1 MFSMRI
7 LRNGLP
13 VALIV
18 YWITM
23 LVLTH
28 LPRAPVIPQ
37 VTDKT
42 THFAGFAVLAALLYG
57 CIWVTGKAS
66 GWTAIFILVVAA
78 VYGMLDELTQP
89 LTGRSC
95 SFLDWMANM
104 GGAATAVAV
113 VGVAHWMVSRRG
125 TPGPS
130 FSAPDA

>member
-1 MFSMRI
+1 MLSMRI

-13 VALIV
+13 VALVV

-28 LPRAPVIPQ
+28 LPRVPVVPQ

-42 THFAGFAVLAALLYG
+42 AHFTGFAVLAALLYG
-57 CIWVTGKAS
+57 CIWVMGKAS
-66 GWTAIFILVVAA
+66 GWTAVFILVVAA
-78 VYGMLDELTQP
+78 VYGMLDEWTQP

-104 GGAATAVAV
+104 SGAAAAVAV
-113 VGVAHWMVSRRG
+113 VGVAHWVASRRG
-125 TPGPS
+125 PS
-130 FSAPDA
+130 SSASDA

>member
-1 MFSMRI
+1 MVLPTRI
-7 LRNGLP
+7 LRAGLLA
-13 VALIV
+13 ALAV

-28 LPRAPVIPQ
+28 LPRAPVVPR

-42 THFAGFAVLAALLYG
+42 AHFTGFAVLAALLYL
-57 CIWVTGKAS
+57 CIWAMGRAS
-66 GWTAIFILVVAA
+66 GWTAIFVLLVAG

-104 GGAATAVAV
+104 SGAAMAVMV
-113 VGVAHWMVSRRG
+113 VGAVHWVVNRR
-125 TPGPS
+125 S
-130 FSAPDA
+130 ELSSQRL

>member
-1 MFSMRI
+1 MRI
-7 LRNGLP
+7 LRNGLLA
-13 VALIV
+13 ALVV

-28 LPRAPVIPQ
+28 LPRVPVVPK

-42 THFAGFAVLAALLYG
+42 AHFAGFAVLAALLYG
-57 CIWVTGKAS
+57 CIWVMGKAS
-66 GWTAIFILVVAA
+66 GWTAVFILVVAA

-104 GGAATAVAV
+104 SGAAAAVAV
-113 VGVAHWMVSRRG
+113 VGVVHWVVSRRG
-125 TPGPS
+125 PPS
-130 FSAPDA
+130 SAPDA